1 MIFVSR
7 SAIVVNSRFSKENFG
22 IETIK
27 VDRGN
32 RNDDIQLGVSPA
44 NKNISKQQIY
54 SVPTK

>member
-7 SAIVVNSRFSKENFG
+7 SAIVNSRFSKENFG

-27 VDRGN
+27 VDRVN

-44 NKNISKQQIY
+44 SKNISKQQIY